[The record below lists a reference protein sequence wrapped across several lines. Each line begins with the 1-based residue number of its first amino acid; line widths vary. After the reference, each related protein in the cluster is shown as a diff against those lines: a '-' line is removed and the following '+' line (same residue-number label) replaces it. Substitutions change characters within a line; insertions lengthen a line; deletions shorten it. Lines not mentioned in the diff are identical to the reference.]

1 MPVNNLPSPRH
12 NWENPRDIYD
22 TLIDNLLE
30 TIVLDNLEEIIV
42 STITR
47 PHNGFTP
54 ITHSV

>member
-1 MPVNNLPSPRH
+1 MPVNILPSPRH

-22 TLIDNLLE
+22 TLVDNLLE

-42 STITR
+42 TAITR

-54 ITHSV
+54 ITHTA